1 MNALFRF
8 VQEAV
13 EADFQFMKCGSV
25 LTVDLNLNCGKNSGR
40 WKRLEMQ
47 SSENLLF
54 LLGLQRVHMLFHFP
68 PYTEL
73 PHHHSY

>member
-47 SSENLLF
+47 SS
-54 LLGLQRVHMLFHFP
+54 
-68 PYTEL
+68 
-73 PHHHSY
+73 